1 MPDKPKRA
9 SEYKNEQVEIVRA
22 TCLYVATKLDDMMD
36 DLVIVGGL
44 VPSLI
49 VDQSAL
55 PEDVDAHVGTM
66 DLDVGLKLAL
76 LDEGRYRKLTLRLR
90 DAGFVMDTNDAGN
103 ATRQRWAIT
112 GAGTATVD
120 FLIQPSLAGD
130 KGGKLRNLEP
140 DFAAIIVP
148 GLRCAF
154 QDRQRVTLDGRTI
167 FNEKATRDVWAC
179 GAGAYVVLK
188 ALAFDSRGENKDAYD
203 LYYVVRNFGSGIN
216 DVAARLLPLL
226 GDPDVQTALSILRR
240 DFLDPEMVGPSRVA
254 AFLSGGRDDELQADV
269 AGFVSQLLDRI
280 GKAGLVTLAAT
291 LAAQGEQHP
300 PPLVSRVPAPAARS

>member
-203 LYYVVRNFGSGIN
+203 LYYVVRNFGSGVH
-216 DVAARLLPLL
+216 DV
-226 GDPDVQTALSILRR
+226 
-240 DFLDPEMVGPSRVA
+240 VGKLQP
-254 AFLSGGRDDELQADV
+254 LQADV
-269 AGFVSQLLDRI
+269 VGFVSRLLDKV
-280 GKAGLVTLAAT
+280 GK
-291 LAAQGEQHP
+291 
-300 PPLVSRVPAPAARS
+300 S